1 MAEIWFGTHPGS
13 PTRVVDSEQ
22 TLIELRG
29 QPLSFLFKIL
39 AAGQPLSLQAHP
51 TREQAREGFAR
62 ENAAGIAIDS
72 EVRNYKDDQ
81 HKPEMVVA
89 LTPFRALTGFR
100 EATQTEVLLAKL
112 QLHASGL
119 MAEQL
124 QLWRDLLAESI
135 ERLFTYL
142 LQQRGTGVLLTD
154 ELVVTAER
162 TLDSAPEFAGNLT
175 LLRELQRLYPQDP
188 GIVISLMLN
197 FVELSEFE
205 ALQLGAGNIH
215 AYLSGLSLEVMA
227 ASDNVLRGGLT
238 PKHIDSTELI
248 KVLNF
253 SGAEVPKLNAKKI
266 ANGIFEYPRSVSDYQ
281 LYRFEL
287 SGQNLLADLNL
298 PSDSIAICTSGEVAI
313 YDSLGE
319 TATIKRGEAAFLAD
333 ARLFT
338 LSGNGIIFIATN

>member
-13 PTRVVDSEQ
+13 PTRLLGSEQ

-29 QPLSFLFKIL
+29 KPLSFLFKIL
-39 AAGQPLSLQAHP
+39 GAGQPLSLQAHP
-51 TREQAREGFAR
+51 TVEQAREGFAR
-62 ENAAGIAIDS
+62 ENAAGIALDS
-72 EVRNYKDDQ
+72 ENRNYKDDQ

-100 EATQTEVLLAKL
+100 EASETEVLLAKL
-112 QLHASGL
+112 QLQSSKPMAS
-119 MAEQL
+119 QL
-124 QLWRDLLAESI
+124 QIWRDLLGESI
-135 ERLFTYL
+135 ESLFTYL
-142 LQQRGTGVLLTD
+142 LQQRGNDVLLTD
-154 ELVVTAER
+154 ELVDTAAR

-175 LLRELQRLYPQDP
+175 LLPELQQLYAKDP
-188 GIVISLMLN
+188 GIAISLMLN
-197 FVELSEFE
+197 YVELKEFE

-238 PKHIDSTELI
+238 PKHIDSAELI

-253 SGAEVPKLNAKKI
+253 SGGEVPKLHAKKI
-266 ANGIFEYPRSVSDYQ
+266 GNGIFEYPRAVSDYQ

-313 YDSLGE
+313 YDSQVD
-319 TATIKRGEAAFLAD
+319 AVTIKRGEAAYLAD
-333 ARLFT
+333 AKLFSLT
-338 LSGNGIIFIATN
+338 GNGIVFLATN

>member
-13 PTRVVDSEQ
+13 PTRLLGSEQ

-29 QPLSFLFKIL
+29 KPLSFLFKIL

-51 TREQAREGFAR
+51 TVEQAREGFAR
-62 ENAAGIAIDS
+62 ENAAGIPLDS
-72 EVRNYKDDQ
+72 ENRNYKDDQ

-100 EATQTEVLLAKL
+100 EATETEVLLAKL
-112 QLHASGL
+112 QLQSSKPMAS
-119 MAEQL
+119 QL
-124 QLWRDLLAESI
+124 QIWRDLLGESI
-135 ERLFTYL
+135 ESLFTYL
-142 LQQRGTGVLLTD
+142 LQQRGNDVLLTD
-154 ELVVTAER
+154 ELVDTAAR
-162 TLDSAPEFAGNLT
+162 TLESAPEFAGNLT
-175 LLRELQRLYPQDP
+175 LLPELQQLYAKDP
-188 GIVISLMLN
+188 GIAISLMLN
-197 FVELSEFE
+197 YVELKEFE

-238 PKHIDSTELI
+238 PKHIDSAELI

-253 SGAEVPKLNAKKI
+253 SGGEVPKLHAKKI
-266 ANGIFEYPRSVSDYQ
+266 GNGIFEYPRAVSDYQ

-287 SGQNLLADLNL
+287 SGHNLLADLNL

-313 YDSLGE
+313 YDSQGD
-319 TATIKRGEAAFLAD
+319 AVTIKRGEAAYLAD
-333 ARLFT
+333 AKLFSLT
-338 LSGNGIIFIATN
+338 GNGIVFVATN